1 MSRTS
6 KKNQYPDMICGI
18 PRANLEQFARFI
30 CPYVEEYYAD
40 EKNMAEYQKAKK
52 SGKLS
57 QSFQRNVLPK
67 EYQNRIPDFVVVKF
81 R

>member
-57 QSFQRNVLPK
+57 QSFHKNALPK
-67 EYQNRIPDFVVVKF
+67 EYQNRIPDFVVVNF
-81 R
+81 H

>member
-1 MSRTS
+1 MPRKSTHD
-6 KKNQYPDMICGI
+6 QCPEMVCGI

-57 QSFQRNVLPK
+57 QSFHKYALPK
-67 EYQNRIPDFVVVKF
+67 EYQNKIPDFVVVKF
-81 R
+81 H